1 MFTYNI
7 NKMELTGIKPSDEE
21 PKGPDDKVFKDL
33 IDNMATKV
41 AKYGITYED
50 LVRKIVQDMKDTQG
64 SQPHDISFFEEG
76 KPFNDYYRHEVH
88 SYIDIIFSF

>member
-1 MFTYNI
+1 MDLL
-7 NKMELTGIKPSDEE
+7 EIKAREEE
-21 PKGPDDKVFKDL
+21 PKGPDDKGFKDL
-33 IDNMATKV
+33 IDNMAAKV

-64 SQPHDISFFEEG
+64 SQPHDISFFEDR